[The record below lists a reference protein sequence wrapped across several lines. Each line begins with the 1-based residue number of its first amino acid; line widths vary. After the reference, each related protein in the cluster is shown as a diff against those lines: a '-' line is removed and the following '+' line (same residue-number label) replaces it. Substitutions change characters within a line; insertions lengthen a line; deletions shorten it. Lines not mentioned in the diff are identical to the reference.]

1 MQEKKIIQ
9 VSFSGGRSSAM
20 MAKIMLDNYDRNDL
34 LFTFANTGK
43 EMPQTL
49 DFVHECDVNW
59 NLGVVWIEYD
69 IEHGY
74 RVVTRETAS
83 EDGRPFSELIEKR
96 KYLPNRKTRFC
107 TTELKIRPMSKYIK
121 SLGIKHWTAA
131 LGIRYDEPNRYR
143 RLKGNSGKNR
153 WDYIFPLYNFK
164 VTKKEVYQF
173 WGAQSFDLNIPSE
186 YGNCDFC
193 FMKGL
198 AKKVSQARKMPK
210 RIDWWIEQENK
221 YKKPFRKEYSCAS
234 IKYLAAQDEVFTA
247 AQLNEPEISCFCGD

>member
-1 MQEKKIIQ
+1 MENIIQ

-20 MAKIMLDNYDRNDL
+20 MAKIMLDNYDRDRL

-69 IEHGY
+69 KETRF

-83 EDGRPFSELIEKR
+83 EDGRPFAEMIER
-96 KYLPNRKTRFC
+96 RGYPPNIRTRYC
-107 TTELKIRPMSKYIK
+107 TGYLKINPMNDYIK
-121 SLGIKHWTAA
+121 SLGFRSWDCAI
-131 LGIRYDEPNRYR
+131 GIRFDELNRYR
-143 RLKGNSGKNR
+143 RFKGNSGNGGI
-153 WDYIFPLYNFK
+153 DYVFPLYDFK
-164 VTKKEVYQF
+164 VTKKGVFDF
-173 WGAQSFDLNIPSE
+173 WSRQSFDLNIPSE

-198 AKKVSQARKMPK
+198 AKKVNQARKMPE
-210 RIDWWIEQENK
+210 RIDWWIEQEEKTRATFNK
-221 YKKPFRKEYSCAS
+221 DYSCKT
-234 IKYLAAQDEVFTA
+234 IKHLSEQNELFTSAQM
-247 AQLNEPEISCFCGD
+247 NEPEISCFCGD